1 MRRALCSL
9 SALLILALS
18 LLIAGNA
25 ALSGRAAAFSAE
37 TEPLSGSP
45 SAAEGLTLSLSA
57 SLASQLYWGADY
69 SVGSGGFDTRFSYG
83 EAIDCRDD
91 SSGRSIYGVEFGAGT
106 FFSGSLSDNDA
117 VDSIFSGLAERAL
130 AAGAGR
136 YEDYSET
143 IYLADYFDYYPVDA
157 HAIPSSEREGFAEFF
172 RVPVLPGDSIDVS
185 VSGVTPGGG
194 ASSRGMSSNDNT
206 VYLALQSVE
215 TGTADY
221 LAFDSSNPLADFDFS
236 HIPGGFG
243 IYRLPHDLDT
253 GLPVSAGLE
262 CVYPLDPSQLYSVYL
277 HSTND
282 GKLLLAAV
290 QSLSGDIEL
299 YVFDAASPGE
309 PLQVLPLFSSAGDSY
324 LSVHFYDG
332 FLVYICDEVLVLE
345 YDGSALSPA
354 LRAPYPWEQSQDGE
368 ALFYYGSES
377 SFAWDGRRLAIA
389 WLDVDYL
396 YSDDHLSRRDS
407 LSLRVCVLDSSGV
420 LYDGL
425 LFPDLLANNRGAAGV
440 SDIYNCA
447 CSLSFGE
454 VGI

>member
-37 TEPLSGSP
+37 IEPLSGSP
-45 SAAEGLTLSLSA
+45 AAAEGLTLSLSA

-91 SSGRSIYGVEFGAGT
+91 SSGRSVYGVEFGSGT

-117 VDSIFSGLAERAL
+117 IDAIFSGLAERAL

-194 ASSRGMSSNDNT
+194 ASSLGMSSNDNT

-299 YVFDAASPGE
+299 YVFDAAAPASLCRSSPSSVPPGTAISPSTSTTAFWSTSAMKCWCWSTMAPPSPPPCARPIPGSRARTARRCSTTAPSPPLPGTAGGWPSPGWTSTTST
-309 PLQVLPLFSSAGDSY
+309 PTTTSAGATASP
-324 LSVHFYDG
+324 
-332 FLVYICDEVLVLE
+332 CA
-345 YDGSALSPA
+345 SACWTPPA
-354 LRAPYPWEQSQDGE
+354 SSTTASSLPTSWPTTA
-368 ALFYYGSES
+368 ALP
-377 SFAWDGRRLAIA
+377 A
-389 WLDVDYL
+389 
-396 YSDDHLSRRDS
+396 
-407 LSLRVCVLDSSGV
+407 
-420 LYDGL
+420 
-425 LFPDLLANNRGAAGV
+425 
-440 SDIYNCA
+440 
-447 CSLSFGE
+447 
-454 VGI
+454 